1 VRRARGLRLVLVLTL
16 LPLAFVF
23 LRESLAVDG
32 CLDSGGSYDYQH
44 GRCDLTRSHTYEP
57 FLDRHAV
64 LLGATA
70 VALAGAATAV
80 LLRRRALRRTGI

>member
-1 VRRARGLRLVLVLTL
+1 MLLLTL

-23 LRESLAVDG
+23 LREGLAVDG
-32 CLDSGGSYDYQH
+32 CLDAGGSYDYQH

-70 VALAGAATAV
+70 VALAGVTTAG
-80 LLRRRALRRTGI
+80 LIRRRALRIHRER